1 LLALVGGVFGLVLS
15 IAGMRVLLALG
26 PNSLPRLETISI
38 DLPTLGFTLGI
49 SIITGLLF
57 GLAPVL
63 QTRKWNWQ
71 ESLKESTRGSSA
83 GRSRVNAR
91 RLLVISEV
99 ALALMLLVGGGLMV
113 RSFAR
118 LRAVDPGFNPDNL
131 LTLTVSLAGSAH
143 STAPKRV
150 AFFNELLQ
158 RVDSVPGVQEA
169 SAINHLP
176 LAGDM
181 WTIPFA
187 IEGRPAPA
195 PGEKQAAVSRVIRP
209 DYFRTMGATLLKG
222 RDFTLQDTDKSPPVA
237 IINEPFAARHW
248 PNEDPIGKRIQIGDN
263 ADPPREIVGVVKA
276 LKQDQWTGEPNLEM
290 YAPHAQALFPRALTL
305 VVRTSGDPTALV
317 GAIENQ
323 VWAIDKNLPVADIK
337 SMQEVISGAIEQH
350 RFNLFLLGLFAAVA
364 LLLAV
369 VGIYGVMSESVSSR
383 THEIGVRMA
392 LGAQPA
398 DVLRMVVRQGML
410 LALIGIGIGVVG
422 ALWLTQFMS
431 TLLYEVSPTD
441 SATFLLIPVVL
452 ALVVLCACLI
462 PARRATRVDPLVAL
476 RYE

>member
-1 LLALVGGVFGLVLS
+1 
-15 IAGMRVLLALG
+15 MRVLLALG
-26 PNSLPRLETISI
+26 PNSLPRLETIKL
-38 DLPTLGFTLGI
+38 DLTTLSFTFGI

-91 RLLVISEV
+91 RMLVISEV
-99 ALALMLLVGGGLMV
+99 ALALVLLVGGGLMV

-131 LTLTVSLAGSAH
+131 LTLTISLAGSAH
-143 STAPKRV
+143 NTPPKRI
-150 AFFNELLQ
+150 AFFNELSQ
-158 RVDSVPGVQEA
+158 RVNSLPGVQAA

-181 WTIPFA
+181 WTIPFT

-195 PGEKQAAVSRVIRP
+195 PGEKQSAVSRVIRP

-222 RDFTLQDTDKSPPVA
+222 RDFTMYDTDTTPPVA
-237 IINEPFAARHW
+237 IINEPFAKRHW
-248 PNEDPIGKRIQIGDN
+248 PNEDPIGKRIQISD
-263 ADPPREIVGVVKA
+263 DESPREIVGVVKA
-276 LKQDQWTGEPNLEM
+276 LKQDQWTTEPNLEM
-290 YAPHAQALFPRALTL
+290 YAPHLQSPFPRALTL
-305 VVRTSGDPTALV
+305 VVRSTGDPTALV

-323 VWAIDKNLPVADIK
+323 VWAIDKNLPVAEIRT
-337 SMQEVISGAIEQH
+337 MQEVVTGSIEQH

-392 LGAQPA
+392 LGAQRA
-398 DVLRMVVRQGML
+398 DVLRMVVRQGMS
-410 LALIGIGIGVVG
+410 LAVIGIAIGLFG
-422 ALWLTQFMS
+422 AFWVTQFMS
-431 TLLYEVSPTD
+431 KLLYEVSPTD
-441 SATFLLIPVVL
+441 SATFLLIPL
-452 ALVVLCACLI
+452 ALAVVVLCACLI
-462 PARRATRVDPLVAL
+462 PARRATKVDPLVAL